1 MALVQG
7 LMQVDAG
14 SIGSIG
20 PSVDGPSGNSVAKF
34 ESLMAQA
41 GKVDGSGDLYG
52 VVQKVEKV
60 HQSNFSEINKSIKEF
75 NSNPSDLS
83 GLLKVTHMSNMS
95 SIAIQMTG
103 KVSTKSSESIEQIYK
118 QQ

>member
-7 LMQVDAG
+7 LMQVDPSSLG
-14 SIGSIG
+14 SIGS
-20 PSVDGPSGNSVAKF
+20 SVDGPSQNSVAKF

-41 GKVDGSGDLYG
+41 GKVGGPSDLHG
-52 VVQKVEKV
+52 MVEKIEKV
-60 HQSNFSEINKSIKEF
+60 HQSNFSDINKSIKEF
-75 NSNPSDLS
+75 NANPSDLS

-95 SIAIQMTG
+95 SIAIQMAG
-103 KVSTKSSESIEQIYK
+103 KVSAKSSESIEQIYK

>member
-7 LMQVDAG
+7 LMQVDAS
-14 SIGSIG
+14 SIGSMGVAVNG
-20 PSVDGPSGNSVAKF
+20 PSENSVAKF
-34 ESLMAQA
+34 ESLMVQS
-41 GKVDGSGDLYG
+41 GKADGAGDLHNM
-52 VVQKVEKV
+52 VQKVEKI
-60 HQSNFSEINKSIKEF
+60 HQSNFSDINKSIKEF

-103 KVSTKSSESIEQIYK
+103 KISTKSSESIEQIYK

>member
-7 LMQVDAG
+7 LMQVDPS
-14 SIGSIG
+14 SIGS
-20 PSVDGPSGNSVAKF
+20 SVDGPSQGSVTKF

-41 GKVDGSGDLYG
+41 GKVDAPSNLQGM
-52 VVQKVEKV
+52 VEKIEKV
-60 HQSNFSEINKSIKEF
+60 HQSNFSDINKSIKQF

-83 GLLKVTHMSNMS
+83 GLLKVTHMSNLS